1 MYNEGIR
8 PINNTKE
15 ITMTTDTGKRKALL
29 QIVQMM
35 ESGEAGIDDALRAAY
50 DAGVRSCGDKLSHRD
65 AMFQRSAASIR
76 KAQSTGLRTRKI
88 TKQVTDNTM
97 KGK

>member
-1 MYNEGIR
+1 
-8 PINNTKE
+8 
-15 ITMTTDTGKRKALL
+15 MTTSDEKQKALL
-29 QIVQMM
+29 LIAQMM
-35 ESGEAGIDDALRAAY
+35 ETGKVNTDDALRAAY